1 MELLK
6 RNIED
11 LRDAQR
17 YIDEIINRDNLFNA
31 EGFNPIE
38 EPMFKVASRCMSAIV
53 GIDLTNDDDIYMEF
67 RSYYYSNK
75 PLDEFIN
82 KYNK

>member
-1 MELLK
+1 
-6 RNIED
+6 
-11 LRDAQR
+11 
-17 YIDEIINRDNLFNA
+17 
-31 EGFNPIE
+31 
-38 EPMFKVASRCMSAIV
+38 MFKVASRCMSAIV